1 MRRHAA
7 AAISAA
13 KSSKRKYNLSKRH
26 RDALRELAED
36 ESIVIAACDKNLGIC
51 VDSSQSYD
59 MHAREELARTHNH
72 VTNDDYD
79 ALQETRDEIQ
89 RKLAPFWDSAIL
101 PDWMEEWCKTAS
113 STCAD
118 PKTGRKFQVPS
129 FRLLYKI
136 HKDPIEY
143 RPLTGNHCWIT
154 QPYAL
159 LLSFLILP
167 FVRRTPTYLK
177 DSGTLI
183 VDLARLQVGGDHILI
198 SYDVCRLYPSIPHD
212 KCYRFLRNHLH
223 DRSFYLA
230 NFCVA
235 TLLIILTY
243 NFCYFGGDVFHQ
255 TIGFATG
262 VSCGAEIAHIL
273 SKNCLL
279 LPLRA
284 TRTFLLIIGGTSTT
298 VSSFGQ
304 ALLS

>member
-1 MRRHAA
+1 VPPQFVIPSDFHPLDLPTEPDPVNADSWWYRPAEALSVYLGSVRQHARA
-7 AAISAA
+7 VISAT
-13 KSSKRKYNLSKRH
+13 SKRVHNLAKRY
-26 RDALRELAED
+26 RVGLRELSED
-36 ESIVIAACDKNLGIC
+36 DSITIVACDKNLGIC

-59 MHAREELARTHNH
+59 AHAREELGRTHFLI
-72 VTNDDYD
+72 TNDDYD
-79 ALQETRDEIQ
+79 ALQVTREEIQ
-89 RKLAPFWDSAIL
+89 RKLAPFWDSAVL
-101 PDWMEEWCKTAS
+101 PDWMGEWCKTAS

-167 FVRRTPTYLK
+167 FVRRTPTYLR

-223 DRSFYLA
+223 DRNFYLA
-230 NFCVA
+230 NFFRRYFA
-235 TLLIILTY
+235 N
-243 NFCYFGGDVFHQ
+243 NFDLQF
-255 TIGFATG
+255 
-262 VSCGAEIAHIL
+262 
-273 SKNCLL
+273 LL
-279 LPLRA
+279 LWWRCISA
-284 TRTFLLIIGGTSTT
+284 DNWFCNWGFMRW
-298 VSSFGQ
+298 
-304 ALLS
+304 

>member
-1 MRRHAA
+1 M
-7 AAISAA
+7 
-13 KSSKRKYNLSKRH
+13 LSLL
-26 RDALRELAED
+26 D
-36 ESIVIAACDKNLGIC
+36 DK
-51 VDSSQSYD
+51 V
-59 MHAREELARTHNH
+59 
-72 VTNDDYD
+72 
-79 ALQETRDEIQ
+79 
-89 RKLAPFWDSAIL
+89 
-101 PDWMEEWCKTAS
+101 
-113 STCAD
+113 
-118 PKTGRKFQVPS
+118 
-129 FRLLYKI
+129 

-167 FVRRTPTYLK
+167 FVRRTPTYLR

-223 DRSFYLA
+223 DRNFYLA

-243 NFCYFGGDVFHQ
+243 NFCYFGGDVFQQ

-262 VSCGAEIAHIL
+262 VSCGGEIAHIFL
-273 SKNCLL
+273 EELFS
-279 LPLRA
+279 A
-284 TRTFLLIIGGTSTT
+284 TFAR
-298 VSSFGQ
+298 VSRRDIWPK
-304 ALLS
+304 